1 MSYIF
6 SFCGFGRFRVIFG
19 NCIRHFARV
28 PNTFIFTFQAEHH
41 HLRAGNRDL
50 SGGVG
55 RRLGD
60 LKQSILVLPTQ
71 SEMTTLKTP
80 FHEDLAESSA
90 NSLRAVLFSSVL
102 AGLLKNYVLSTNIQ
116 LLQNMFNDVL

>member
-6 SFCGFGRFRVIFG
+6 PFCGFGRFRVIFG
-19 NCIRHFARV
+19 NCIPHFARV

-41 HLRAGNRDL
+41 YLRAGNRDL

-60 LKQSILVLPTQ
+60 LKQSILVLPTK

-80 FHEDLAESSA
+80 FREDLAESSA
-90 NSLRAVLFSSVL
+90 SSLRGVQFNSLL
-102 AGLLKNYVLSTNIQ
+102 ARLLKSYVPIYNCSKKML
-116 LLQNMFNDVL
+116 NDVL